1 MSARVRL
8 ASLRHR
14 VTLQAPVDTDDGA
27 GGVTTAWSGVA
38 TLWAAIA
45 PSAPG
50 SAGERIA
57 AGRIEAAA
65 RLRLTIRHRADLTHA
80 MRFAL
85 SGRVLAITGIADPDG
100 RGRWLVC
107 DCEEI
112 VP

>member
-1 MSARVRL
+1 MSGRVSI

-14 VTLQAPVDTDDGA
+14 VTLQAPVDADDGA
-27 GGVTTAWSGVA
+27 GGTTRSWADVA

-45 PSAPG
+45 PAGPG
-50 SAGERIA
+50 STGERVA

-65 RLRLTIRHRADLTHA
+65 RLRLTIRHRAGLSHA
-80 MRFAL
+80 MRFVA
-85 SGRVLAITGIADPDG
+85 GPRVLAILGIADPDG
-100 RGRWLVC
+100 RGRWLTC